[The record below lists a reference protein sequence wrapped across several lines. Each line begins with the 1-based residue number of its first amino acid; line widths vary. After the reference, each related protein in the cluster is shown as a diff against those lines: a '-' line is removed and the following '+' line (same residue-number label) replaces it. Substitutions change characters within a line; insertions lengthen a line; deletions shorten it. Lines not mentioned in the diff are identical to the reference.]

1 MTLAREF
8 LELMP
13 LTIQVRK
20 RTGVNKYNEPTL
32 GSPVEYQARL
42 EPINRRLRSLEGEER
57 VVSARLIVDAQGE
70 LLDTDDVTLPDGT
83 SPTVV
88 AVTTEYDEHG
98 VHHQTYQLEG

>member
-1 MTLAREF
+1 MALAREF

-20 RTGVNKYNEPTL
+20 RTAVNKYNEPTL
-32 GSPVEYQARL
+32 GSPVEYRARL

-57 VVSARLIVDAQGE
+57 IVSARLIVDAQGE
-70 LLDTDDVTLPDGT
+70 LRDTDVVTLPDGT
-83 SPTVV
+83 TPTVV
-88 AVTTEYDEHG
+88 AVTTEYDEFG